1 MSIRLNSD
9 FRDYYDF
16 AFPSEGD
23 HTFDRIAG
31 DRTMSK
37 LEQFRLL
44 SGLGLR
50 VPFVALGRD
59 LPTQT
64 PLQSSDLVV
73 VYTDDRAHCGEGKKL
88 VSLSA
93 LLIADKEL
101 LCSQWI
107 NTTGLLS
114 RATSYRLLQIG
125 GRSWLLRYD
134 GEGGWM
140 SNHCEDTQIFIE
152 GECLGFQR
160 WSNHVIDGLPLFAID
175 FVVPVHA
182 PTPETIDDVIR
193 DGYAVDFNSAPG
205 MRWTGMDDL
214 LSAIEVCNLI
224 EGWVLKERQ

>member
-1 MSIRLNSD
+1 MSIKLNSD

-16 AFPSEGD
+16 AFPSAGD
-23 HTFDRIAG
+23 RTFDRIAG

-44 SGLGLR
+44 SGIGLR

-59 LPTQT
+59 MLSDT
-64 PLQSSDLVV
+64 PLREHDLVV
-73 VYTDDRAHCGEGKKL
+73 VYTDDRAHCGDGKR
-88 VSLSA
+88 LSTVGNLTESDEA
-93 LLIADKEL
+93 L

-107 NTTGLLS
+107 NTTGNYDAS
-114 RATSYRLLQIG
+114 QSYRLLQIG
-125 GRSWLLRYD
+125 ARSWLLRYE

-193 DGYAVDFNSAPG
+193 DGYAVDFNTAPG
-205 MRWTGMDDL
+205 MRWTGMDGL
-214 LSAIEVCNLI
+214 LIATEV
-224 EGWVLKERQ
+224 